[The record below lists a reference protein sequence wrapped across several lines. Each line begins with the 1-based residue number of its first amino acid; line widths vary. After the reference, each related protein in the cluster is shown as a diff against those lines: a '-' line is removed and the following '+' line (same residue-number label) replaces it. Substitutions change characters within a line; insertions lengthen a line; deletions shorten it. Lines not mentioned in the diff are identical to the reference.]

1 MGADEFSKFIDGY
14 GTYERFLL
22 KTKCLNVTGKE
33 FFQKWGT
40 GRVRKVREIVRKI
53 YHFSGIVENPDF

>member
-1 MGADEFSKFIDGY
+1 MEYGLVMGADEFSKFIDGY

-33 FFQKWGT
+33 FFSKMGYGT
-40 GRVRKVREIVRKI
+40 GTKSKGN
-53 YHFSGIVENPDF
+53 ST

>member
-33 FFQKWGT
+33 FFSKMGYGMGT
-40 GRVRKVREIVRKI
+40 KSKGN
-53 YHFSGIVENPDF
+53 ST